1 MLTFNILK
9 SKLSSPKINIITLG
23 CSKNIFDSEV
33 LIGLLKARGI
43 DVKHEPKTN
52 ETDIVLINT
61 CGFINDAKQESI
73 DTILQYIDAKKQG
86 LIKKVYVMG
95 CLSQRYKYEL
105 RKEMPEVDAY
115 FGVNE
120 IKEIF
125 NELNIG
131 FNDKLT
137 AERSLITPK
146 HYAYLKIAEGC
157 DRKCSFCAIPLIKG
171 KHISRPVEQ
180 IVNEAK
186 CLVDNMVKEII
197 LISQDLTYYG
207 VDIYKKKKLANLIE
221 KLADIQDLKW
231 LRLHYTYPA
240 GFPLDVLKIIKERP
254 NICNYIDIPLQHIS
268 DNILKSMRRNI
279 SAKDTIKLIE
289 TIRNKLPGV
298 AIRTTLIVGYPGE
311 TEKNHEELKQ
321 FIKDSEF
328 ERLGVFKYSH
338 EEDTAAFLLKDSIP
352 LKVKQERAD
361 EIMSIQQQISLK
373 HNQDKIGKVLKVLFD
388 RTQGEYYVGRT
399 EYDSPE
405 VDNQVLVPLQN
416 NKLQIGEFYN
426 IKILEAGIYDLFGT
440 IIYP

>member
-1 MLTFNILK
+1 MK